1 MTGNAGGPAG
11 PPASGGSAAPPTCY
25 RHPDRETYIRCSRCD
40 KPICPDC
47 MIAAPVGYQCPQC
60 VAEGRKGT
68 RQARTVLGGQRRDG
82 NTSLVTL
89 ILIGINVVI
98 WAAGLVIGARGDTF
112 LGRYARG
119 FDVNELAARLGL
131 VLGDPSDAFRF
142 GIVDGEWYRVLT
154 ATFTHVSVLHI
165 ALNMLAL
172 YMLGSQLEPL
182 LGRSRFITLYL
193 LSALGGSAASLLMVS
208 DPYTISI
215 GASGA
220 VYGLFGAL
228 FVVARRLGGDT
239 RSILVVLALNLA
251 FSFTIAGI
259 DWRAHLGGLVI
270 GAALAAVYAYA
281 PKEQRGLWAIIGST
295 SAAAVVAI
303 GITLAV
309 V

>member
-11 PPASGGSAAPPTCY
+11 PPTSGGSAAPPTCY

-68 RQARTVLGGQRRDG
+68 RQARTVLGGQRREG
-82 NTSLVTL
+82 NANLVTL
-89 ILIGINVVI
+89 TLIGINVVL
-98 WAAGLVIGARGDTF
+98 WVMGLVLGTRGDTF
-112 LGRYARG
+112 LDRYARG
-119 FDVNELAARLGL
+119 FDINELAARLGL

-142 GIVDGEWYRVLT
+142 GIVDGEWYRVIT
-154 ATFTHVSVLHI
+154 ATFMHVSVLHI

-208 DPYTISI
+208 DPYSISI

-251 FSFTIAGI
+251 FSFTISGI
-259 DWRAHLGGLVI
+259 DWRAHLGGLAI
-270 GAALAAVYAYA
+270 GSALAAVYAYA

-303 GITLAV
+303 GIALAV

>member
-11 PPASGGSAAPPTCY
+11 PPASGDSAAPPTCY
-25 RHPDRETYIRCSRCD
+25 RHPDRETYIRCSRCN

-60 VAEGRKGT
+60 VAEGRKGV
-68 RQARTVLGGQRRDG
+68 RQARTALGGQRREG
-82 NTSLVTL
+82 NANLVTL
-89 ILIGINVVI
+89 TIIGINVVI
-98 WAAGLVIGARGDTF
+98 WVMGLVIGTRGDTI
-112 LGRYARG
+112 LAEYARASG
-119 FDVNELAARLGL
+119 TNELAARLGL
-131 VLGDPSDAFRF
+131 VLGDPTDAFSF
-142 GIVDGEWYRVLT
+142 GIVDGEWYRVIT
-154 ATFTHVSVLHI
+154 ATFMHVSVLHI

-208 DPYTISI
+208 APYNISI

-228 FVVARRLGGDT
+228 FVVARKLGGDT

-251 FSFTIAGI
+251 FSFTISGI
-259 DWRAHLGGLVI
+259 DWRAHLGGLAI
-270 GAALAAVYAYA
+270 GTALAAVFAYA
-281 PKEQRGLWAIIGST
+281 PREQRSLWGLIGSLG
-295 SAAAVVAI
+295 AALLITTVIMIAVI
-303 GITLAV
+303 
-309 V
+309 

>member
-11 PPASGGSAAPPTCY
+11 PPASGDSAAPPTCY

-60 VAEGRKGT
+60 VAEGRKGV
-68 RQARTVLGGQRRDG
+68 RQARTALGGQRREG
-82 NTSLVTL
+82 NANLVTL
-89 ILIGINVVI
+89 TIIGINVVI
-98 WAAGLVIGARGDTF
+98 WVMGLVIGTRGDTI
-112 LGRYARG
+112 LAEYARASG
-119 FDVNELAARLGL
+119 TNELAARLGL
-131 VLGDPSDAFRF
+131 VLGDPTDAFSF
-142 GIVDGEWYRVLT
+142 GIVDGEWYRVIT
-154 ATFTHVSVLHI
+154 ATFMHVSVLHI

-208 DPYTISI
+208 APYNISI

-228 FVVARRLGGDT
+228 FVVARKLGGDT

-251 FSFTIAGI
+251 FSFTISGI
-259 DWRAHLGGLVI
+259 DWRAHLGGLAI
-270 GAALAAVYAYA
+270 GTALAAVFAYA
-281 PKEQRGLWAIIGST
+281 PREQRSLWGLIGSLG
-295 SAAAVVAI
+295 AALLITTVITIAVI
-303 GITLAV
+303 
-309 V
+309 